1 MGRVARRMLFP
12 WLPDPFCAEAEPLH
26 DSLLQ
31 FLRLV
36 PSLREGTRRKNCK
49 KSSRSPQATMLTAE
63 SDFFEKPWDK
73 LVKC

>member
-1 MGRVARRMLFP
+1 MGRVARETAFS

-36 PSLREGTRRKNCK
+36 PPRREGTRRKNCK
-49 KSSRSPQATMLTAE
+49 KSSRSPQATILTAE
-63 SDFFEKPWDK
+63 SDFQEAQGQIR
-73 LVKC
+73 